1 MRIIA
6 ATQNAHKLIEIRAIT
21 DQFGI
26 ELVSQKDAGLGD
38 LDIEETGTTFE
49 ENSFIKA
56 DAICKLTGEASIA
69 DDSGIVIDALG
80 GAPGVYSARYAGE
93 HGDDAANRRK
103 VFEELEGVP
112 FEKRT
117 ARFVC
122 VITLVYP
129 DGKKLVARGEV
140 EGHIGFEER
149 GTNGFGYDNMFIPL
163 GYDITFAEFE
173 PEAKNKISH
182 RANALNKLK
191 TML

>member
-26 ELVSQKDAGLGD
+26 ELISQKDAGLGD

-93 HGDDAANRRK
+93 HGNDAENRKK
-103 VFEELEGVP
+103 VFKELEGVP

-129 DGKKLVARGEV
+129 DGKKMVARGEV